1 MRCFQYF
8 QNISTEKV
16 LLHNFNGV
24 RITLMGVKANG
35 ITHVCDD
42 HSGKIQNIHKR
53 LGNKYC

>member
-1 MRCFQYF
+1 M
-8 QNISTEKV
+8 